1 MNTIKSLDLVLDHT
15 AFVAIDLQKGTLGS
29 GQLFPNDA
37 ATVLANNVEL
47 AQHLKNTDALNV
59 LVNVDITEFRYL
71 STKNEL
77 AKQAA
82 VPVIPKEFTDLL
94 LAPYLEDTTNTL
106 TVTKYN
112 PSAFFG
118 TSLDLQLRR
127 RQIDTI
133 ILSGVATSNGVY
145 ATALDA
151 FQHGYHVIVV
161 EDACADRDLE
171 LHHVFFEKIFPKT
184 VRIRSTKE
192 VISAIEKAKE

>member
-15 AFVAIDLQKGTLGS
+15 AFIAIDLQKGILGS

-171 LHHVFFEKIFPKT
+171 LHHVFFEKTFPKT

>member
-15 AFVAIDLQKGTLGS
+15 AFVAIDLQKGILGS

-77 AKQAA
+77 AKQTA

-106 TVTKYN
+106 TVTIFN

-171 LHHVFFEKIFPKT
+171 LHHVFFEKTFPKT
-184 VRIRSTKE
+184 ARIRSTKE

>member
-1 MNTIKSLDLVLDHT
+1 MNTIKSLDLALDHT
-15 AFVAIDLQKGTLGS
+15 AFIAIDLQKGILGS

-71 STKNEL
+71 SNKNEL
-77 AKQAA
+77 AQQTA
-82 VPVIPKEFTDLL
+82 VPTVPNEFTDLL
-94 LAPYLEDTTNTL
+94 LAPYLENTTNTL
-106 TVTKYN
+106 KITKYN

-151 FQHGYHVIVV
+151 FQRGYHVIMV
-161 EDACADRDLE
+161 EDACGDRDFE
-171 LHHVFFEKIFPKT
+171 LHRVFFEKIFPKMT
-184 VRIRSTKE
+184 RIRSTKE
-192 VISAIEKAKE
+192 IVSAIETVNE

>member
-15 AFVAIDLQKGTLGS
+15 AFVAIDLQKGILGS

-77 AKQAA
+77 AKKAA

>member
-15 AFVAIDLQKGTLGS
+15 AFVAIDLQKGILGS

-171 LHHVFFEKIFPKT
+171 LHHVFIEKIFPKT

>member
-15 AFVAIDLQKGTLGS
+15 AFVAIDLQKGILGS

-112 PSAFFG
+112 PSAF
-118 TSLDLQLRR
+118 LVLL
-127 RQIDTI
+127 
-133 ILSGVATSNGVY
+133 
-145 ATALDA
+145 
-151 FQHGYHVIVV
+151 
-161 EDACADRDLE
+161 
-171 LHHVFFEKIFPKT
+171 
-184 VRIRSTKE
+184 
-192 VISAIEKAKE
+192 

>member
-1 MNTIKSLDLVLDHT
+1 MNTIKSLNLVLDHT
-15 AFVAIDLQKGTLGS
+15 AFVAIDLQKGILGS

-127 RQIDTI
+127 RRIDTI

-171 LHHVFFEKIFPKT
+171 LHHGFFEKIFPKT
-184 VRIRSTKE
+184 ARIRSTKE

>member
-1 MNTIKSLDLVLDHT
+1 MNTIKSLNLVLDHT
-15 AFVAIDLQKGTLGS
+15 AFVAIDLQKGILGS

-94 LAPYLEDTTNTL
+94 LSPYLEDTTNTL

-112 PSAFFG
+112 PSVFFG

-184 VRIRSTKE
+184 ARIRSTKE

>member
-1 MNTIKSLDLVLDHT
+1 M
-15 AFVAIDLQKGTLGS
+15 
-29 GQLFPNDA
+29 FPNDA

>member
-15 AFVAIDLQKGTLGS
+15 AFVAIDLQKGILGS

-77 AKQAA
+77 AKQAV

-94 LAPYLEDTTNTL
+94 LAPYLENTTNTL

-171 LHHVFFEKIFPKT
+171 LHHVFFEKTFPKT
-184 VRIRSTKE
+184 ARIRSTKE

>member
-15 AFVAIDLQKGTLGS
+15 AFVAIDLQKGILGS

-171 LHHVFFEKIFPKT
+171 LHHDFYEKIFPKT
-184 VRIRSTKE
+184 VRISSTKE
-192 VISAIEKAKE
+192 VISAI